1 MGDNRASAFGPP
13 IEEGEELDHDDGSRS
28 SYGKKEGMSSFQS
41 EYGSQSLREQST
53 SFKDEKYGSG
63 SFYDEEDGSRSFYDE
78 EDGSRSYYSQDAQED
93 GSRSFYSQ
101 EPDASFSRSEYSDDE
116 EATSFYSDDGVDP

>member
-78 EDGSRSYYSQDAQED
+78 EDGSRSYYSQ
-93 GSRSFYSQ
+93 

-116 EATSFYSDDGVDP
+116 EATSFYSDDG